1 MTMRLSKTTNLL
13 RGLFLLLLAGALST
27 PSRADTPAQN
37 WPDRPVKFISSQS
50 AGGATDIICR
60 IVADQLSTRIG
71 KPVIVEN
78 RPGGGN
84 VIGTQ
89 AAARSAPDGYTF
101 FFATAAAL
109 VTDPYTFKGLPYDPM
124 KDFVVISKVAEVS
137 FFVLAHPSVEAK
149 TLPELFALVKAAP
162 DKYSIATDGPRRF
175 TGMIASWLTK
185 LAGVPIT
192 QVPYSNMNQGIQDVI
207 AGRVPLLIQSV
218 PASAAAIGT
227 GALKPLAVTSLK
239 RLPSFP
245 NVPTVAETFP
255 GFDFTGWMV
264 LAAPA
269 GTPPEVLAR
278 VNKEMDGILKD
289 QAVVTRLAGM
299 NFFTEGSGTQ
309 EQARAYVRSQYEA
322 WGKLVRE
329 IGLQPE

>member
-1 MTMRLSKTTNLL
+1 MAMKHPTSLASALI
-13 RGLFLLLLAGALST
+13 LLLIAACC
-27 PSRADTPAQN
+27 APAQAQG

-60 IVADQLSTRIG
+60 IVADQLSARIG

-84 VIGTQ
+84 IIGTQ

-109 VTDPYTFKGLPYDPM
+109 VTDPYTTKNLPYDPM
-124 KDFVVISKVAEVS
+124 KEFVFISKVAEVS
-137 FFVLAHPSVEAK
+137 FFLLAHPSVEAK
-149 TLPELFALVKAAP
+149 NLPELFAAVKANP
-162 DKYSIATDGPRRF
+162 DKYTIATDGPRRF
-175 TGMIASWLTK
+175 TGMIASWMTK
-185 LAGVPIT
+185 LAGVSIT
-192 QVPYSNMNQGIQDVI
+192 QVPYTNMTQGIQDVI

-218 PASAAAIGT
+218 PASVAALSQNSLK
-227 GALKPLAVTSLK
+227 ALGVTSLK
-239 RLPSFP
+239 RLPSYP
-245 NVPTVAETFP
+245 NVPTIAETFP

-269 GTPPEVLAR
+269 GTPPDVLAR
-278 VNKEMDGILKD
+278 VNKEMEVILKD
-289 QAVVTRLAGM
+289 PAVVQRLAGM

-309 EQARAYVRSQYEA
+309 DETRAYVTSQYEA
-322 WGKLVRE
+322 WGKLVKE
-329 IGLQPE
+329 LGLQPE

>member
-1 MTMRLSKTTNLL
+1 MTMHLSKITALL
-13 RGLFLLLLAGALST
+13 LGSFLLANA
-27 PSRADTPAQN
+27 PSSADAQS

-60 IVADQLSTRIG
+60 VIADQLSVRIG

-84 VIGTQ
+84 IIGTQ
-89 AAARSAPDGYTF
+89 AAARSTPDGYTF

-109 VTDPYTFKGLPYDPM
+109 VTDPYTTKNLPYDPM
-124 KDFVVISKVAEVS
+124 KEFVIISKVAEVS
-137 FFVLAHPSVEAK
+137 FFVLANPSVEAK
-149 TLPELFALVKAAP
+149 TLPELFAAIKASP
-162 DKYSIATDGPRRF
+162 DKYTIATDGPRRF
-175 TGMIASWLTK
+175 TGMIASWMTK
-185 LAGVPIT
+185 LAGVSLT
-192 QVPYSNMNQGIQDVI
+192 QVPYTNMTQGIQDVI

-218 PASAAAIGT
+218 PASVAAVGQNS
-227 GALKPLAVTSLK
+227 LKPLAVTSLK

-264 LAAPA
+264 LAAPT
-269 GTPPEVLAR
+269 GTPPDILAR
-278 VNKEMDGILKD
+278 VNKEMEGILKD
-289 QAVVTRLAGM
+289 PVVVERLAKI

-309 EQARAYVRSQYEA
+309 EQARSYVTSQYEA
-322 WGKLVRE
+322 WGKLVKE
-329 IGLQPE
+329 LGLQPE